1 MMTTTGC
8 PSCSFSTDLLT
19 NIIMALKC
27 LRISNSHQ
35 IECKLSVRLSHCLHT
50 FENQSRK
57 ACGGVVYEND
67 GVVAF
72 WKLLTPVNVA
82 QVAEWAD
89 PKLHRDDTKSILS
102 LVE

>member
-1 MMTTTGC
+1 M
-8 PSCSFSTDLLT
+8 
-19 NIIMALKC
+19 
-27 LRISNSHQ
+27 
-35 IECKLSVRLSHCLHT
+35 
-50 FENQSRK
+50 
-57 ACGGVVYEND
+57 CGGVVYEND
-67 GVVAF
+67 GVVVF